1 MVSSKTVNKTWSKTV
16 CITGDLQLGLLIT
29 SIILFTLLLLM
40 GKNRLILLWSC
51 FCYVKLEIFPFMLHL
66 VTSGEMGPKLVRSH
80 TQQRI
85 LSHGCFSLYLAQ
97 TIPMR
102 TRLYLINRDIN
113 ANAVIRNI
121 LNFLGQNRWGH
132 GSVSLSW
139 LSVFQW
145 GCSPCFASFRWQS
158 GQRINT
164 IPTYEN
170 SRIIQAFEC
179 QLFLFCC
186 KKSSASI
193 LHGTSRRKSSWI
205 FFIHKPPAK

>member
-102 TRLYLINRDIN
+102 
-113 ANAVIRNI
+113 
-121 LNFLGQNRWGH
+121 WGH

>member
-1 MVSSKTVNKTWSKTV
+1 MRKSYPMSTTSSLSFLVCSCLTTPSIITSCCIISNLEDQPNWLLSVVLTMNSFQEDDTKTKKNSLFFRTV

-102 TRLYLINRDIN
+102 YVFWNKMLI
-113 ANAVIRNI
+113 
-121 LNFLGQNRWGH
+121 F
-132 GSVSLSW
+132 
-139 LSVFQW
+139 
-145 GCSPCFASFRWQS
+145 
-158 GQRINT
+158 
-164 IPTYEN
+164 
-170 SRIIQAFEC
+170 
-179 QLFLFCC
+179 
-186 KKSSASI
+186 
-193 LHGTSRRKSSWI
+193 
-205 FFIHKPPAK
+205 